1 MKRFIVIIFASV
13 VFVSCDNPKALRHL
27 FRATN
32 RASQTEQN
40 KQVKSK
46 IDYLISFSHNL
57 DSMGKTV
64 FTANYTL
71 PKDTNLF
78 FRNISLNMPEKLG
91 FDGKVDSCMVHAY
104 FFKSV
109 ADTANINY
117 SLKKSFAFFRNN
129 EFYRIKE
136 K

>member
-1 MKRFIVIIFASV
+1 MLYEVI
-13 VFVSCDNPKALRHL
+13 
-27 FRATN
+27 
-32 RASQTEQN
+32 
-40 KQVKSK
+40 
-46 IDYLISFSHNL
+46 
-57 DSMGKTV
+57 
-64 FTANYTL
+64 TL

-78 FRNISLNMPEKLG
+78 FRNISLNMPEKLD

-109 ADTANINY
+109 VDTLNNSY
-117 SLKKSFAFFRNN
+117 SLKKNFAFFRNK